1 MATIPSIVIDQGFG
15 SLGIE
20 LTPAQMKI
28 TTPRPEMQIT
38 NEPAE
43 IAIEQ
48 QFPEFKLNWKRDHAA
63 AAIKVPSQRPH
74 TVAPPSQAQVQIQA
88 AMNDTIGD
96 SDKLG
101 IARAK
106 GTRNAQRARQ
116 KSIKLDQVEINL
128 NSVSKNS
135 PEVEWTPGVINI
147 NWTRGSL
154 SVDWVG
160 EYMPQV
166 VIDPPFSIDVF
177 LREKPYIKIMVED
190 GSAPGTAGSYID
202 MRL

>member
-1 MATIPSIVIDQGFG
+1 MATIPSIIIDQSFG

-20 LTPAQMKI
+20 LTPAQMRI

-38 NEPAE
+38 SEPAE
-43 IAIEQ
+43 ITIEQ
-48 QFPEFKLNWKRDHAA
+48 QSPEFKVNWKPVQAA
-63 AAIKVPSQRPH
+63 PPVVKSPRPPARV
-74 TVAPPSQAQVQIQA
+74 VAPEIQPQQE
-88 AMNDTIGD
+88 TLTPVGD

-101 IARAK
+101 SARAR
-106 GTRNAQRARQ
+106 GIRNSQRARQ
-116 KSIKLDQVEINL
+116 KSIKMEHVQINL
-128 NSVSKNS
+128 NSVPKSA
-135 PEVEWTPGVINI
+135 PEVEWTPGVINV

-154 SVDWVG
+154 NVDWIG

-190 GSAPGTAGSYID
+190 GTVPGAAGSYID
-202 MRL
+202 MSL

>member
-1 MATIPSIVIDQGFG
+1 MATIPSIIIDQSFG

-20 LTPAQMKI
+20 LTPAQMRI

-43 IAIEQ
+43 ITIEQ
-48 QFPEFKLNWKRDHAA
+48 QSPEFKVNWKREATAPVVKPPRPPARNVAA
-63 AAIKVPSQRPH
+63 DILP
-74 TVAPPSQAQVQIQA
+74 QVGPKNPVGD
-88 AMNDTIGD
+88 NDE
-96 SDKLG
+96 LG
-101 IARAK
+101 IARAR
-106 GTRNAQRARQ
+106 GIRNSQRARQ
-116 KSIKLDQVEINL
+116 KSIKMEHVQINL
-128 NSVSKNS
+128 NSVPKST
-135 PEVEWTPGVINI
+135 PEVEWTPGVINV

-154 SVDWVG
+154 NVDWIG

-190 GSAPGTAGSYID
+190 GTVPGAAGSYID
-202 MRL
+202 MSL